1 MHDQALKHIVEQRD
15 LFVRKL
21 NRAVDEKIGHAAQV
35 FDRPCAG
42 SVFERG
48 LQLVEQVF
56 GGGSRFRTHDSNLER
71 SGTWTGG
78 GFFASG
84 NESDV
89 DSGAGDAVASL
100 CLGCVKRAVGA
111 REK

>member
-1 MHDQALKHIVEQRD
+1 MHDQALEHIVEQRD

-21 NRAVDEKIGHAAQV
+21 NRAVDEKIGHAAQG
-35 FDRPCAG
+35 FDPPCDG
-42 SVFERG
+42 SMCERG

-56 GGGSRFRTHDSNLER
+56 GGDSGFRAHDSILER

-78 GFFASG
+78 GVFASG

-100 CLGCVKRAVGA
+100 CLGCV
-111 REK
+111 